1 MDANVET
8 AEKAREMMEQ
18 SVVHFGNS
26 FSINVYGVFII
37 LIFLII
43 AVAMWK
49 AHKDDKEDFN
59 WSDMIK
65 SPDQVTGKMGV
76 SGTKLLQLIGGITA
90 TFIVVKLTL
99 QAALTFEIFC
109 AYLTYV
115 ASVEGFSKFIIAK
128 YGVQNQNGDPAPKTV
143 TKPSGG
149 AKAD

>member
-1 MDANVET
+1 MDGLGVANR
-8 AEKAREMMEQ
+8 KDLMEQ
-18 SVVHFGNS
+18 SVIHLGQLT
-26 FSINVYGVFII
+26 INVYGVAII
-37 LIFLII
+37 VIFLVI

-49 AHKDDKEDFN
+49 AHRDDREDFN

-109 AYLTYV
+109 AYLAYV
-115 ASVEGFSKFIIAK
+115 ASVEAFSKFILAK
-128 YGVQNQNGDPAPKTV
+128 YGVQNSEAHPG
-143 TKPSGG
+143 
-149 AKAD
+149 KAED